1 MWSGGNYVE
10 RWNYG
15 RAVETTVETTVENLL
30 PKMFGG
36 LEATVD

>member
-1 MWSGGNYVE
+1 MWSGG
-10 RWNYG
+10 NYG

-36 LEATVD
+36 LEATID